1 MDNNLFN
8 VEKSLRSISKRYKT
22 IKYSL
27 GLAILFLMMGVS
39 AFSEEEVTLT
49 RENLK
54 DSVVSLQSKIN
65 QARIEN
71 EKELKGLKLELS
83 QLIEQGEQVIK
94 SPWSSWQFGANY
106 MYAKWNGKYQ
116 GKGDK
121 AEKYQFE
128 GIYTRSS
135 NIFERSV
142 SPLSEKYSQLA
153 VSTDSHSALTSSRS
167 GLALGYGLVN
177 ADEKQEP
184 IVTIEINAAIK
195 PKNIQKDKIILNMPP
210 VEAPNL
216 PIINVLQATPPN
228 IELPKPKT
236 PTKKVSIAKPNAE
249 PFAG

>member
-94 SPWSSWQFGANY
+94 SPWSS
-106 MYAKWNGKYQ
+106 
-116 GKGDK
+116 
-121 AEKYQFE
+121 
-128 GIYTRSS
+128 
-135 NIFERSV
+135 
-142 SPLSEKYSQLA
+142 
-153 VSTDSHSALTSSRS
+153 
-167 GLALGYGLVN
+167 
-177 ADEKQEP
+177 
-184 IVTIEINAAIK
+184 
-195 PKNIQKDKIILNMPP
+195 
-210 VEAPNL
+210 
-216 PIINVLQATPPN
+216 
-228 IELPKPKT
+228 
-236 PTKKVSIAKPNAE
+236 
-249 PFAG
+249 